1 MILSIFSSAYWSSI
15 CLLWRKAQ
23 WPFLASILKHSG
35 RVYWHIYDR
44 CKSKLPRVEK
54 VLLSLLSA
62 LPKHSL
68 LTTKFRPKSPHPTSL
83 ILFSLSCLRYIFDF
97 PDPKVRTC
105 VLDRRCL
112 SQPHH
117 SISTDRRTS
126 HLRKRLQLYY
136 QRHTHAIHITLPNI
150 NITFIAFSIPT
161 NTNLCINI
169 SMGH

>member
-1 MILSIFSSAYWSSI
+1 M
-15 CLLWRKAQ
+15 
-23 WPFLASILKHSG
+23 
-35 RVYWHIYDR
+35 
-44 CKSKLPRVEK
+44 
-54 VLLSLLSA
+54 LLSLLSA

-169 SMGH
+169 SMGHGHQYNGYLKCHHYFRKLHGYVGKRKRALRSG